1 MRPQELARGLFLRAF
16 WQRSRPTNYLLSIRT
31 HPLEHVYRETYKTI
45 INLRNSNMSAQD
57 RVDERQQS

>member
-1 MRPQELARGLFLRAF
+1 M
-16 WQRSRPTNYLLSIRT
+16 LSIRT